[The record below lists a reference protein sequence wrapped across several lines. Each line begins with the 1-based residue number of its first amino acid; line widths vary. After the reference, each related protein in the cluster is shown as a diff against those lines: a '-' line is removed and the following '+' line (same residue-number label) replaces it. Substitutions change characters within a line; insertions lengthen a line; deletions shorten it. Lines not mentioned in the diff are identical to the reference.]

1 MEACMESL
9 LTLIDI
15 LLHSS
20 VLLLSIV
27 INYWR
32 TGYRSLGV
40 GLWVEEVGVK
50 RQAAALRRRGRRCH
64 IVDMI
69 QEHTVVPDKFDLPV
83 VKAARKCLMWEMG
96 GGVEALGRLED
107 RTQPRGIRQA
117 GGSWSCSLVGRS
129 PRV

>member
-32 TGYRSLGV
+32 TGYRGLGV

-83 VKAARKCLMWEMG
+83 VKAALNVLCGKW
-96 GGVEALGRLED
+96 VVALKLWGDWKIAR
-107 RTQPRGIRQA
+107 
-117 GGSWSCSLVGRS
+117 SLV
-129 PRV
+129 V